1 MLEITENIYFIKLS
15 APTKHVYLAYSYNSF
30 MRLQILR
37 KIKTILCA

>member
-15 APTKHVYLAYSYNSF
+15 ALTKHVYLAYNSF